1 MPRSASNLGSED
13 QGATGG
19 MVQEVASETYQ
30 VMMPSSYNYIHYAY
44 YVGIDQFLTSQEA
57 GTGKGNQTGTAG
69 QCQGAGGGR
78 GPTIIDVEDEEE
90 EE

>member
-1 MPRSASNLGSED
+1 MPRSASNLGRED

-19 MVQEVASETYQ
+19 MTREVASETYQ
-30 VMMPSSYNYIHYAY
+30 VMMPGSYNYIPYTY
-44 YVGIDQFLTSQEA
+44 YVGIDQFLPSQEA

>member
-30 VMMPSSYNYIHYAY
+30 VMMPGSYNYIPYTC
-44 YVGIDQFLTSQEA
+44 YVGINQFLTSQEA

-69 QCQGAGGGR
+69 QYQGAGGGR